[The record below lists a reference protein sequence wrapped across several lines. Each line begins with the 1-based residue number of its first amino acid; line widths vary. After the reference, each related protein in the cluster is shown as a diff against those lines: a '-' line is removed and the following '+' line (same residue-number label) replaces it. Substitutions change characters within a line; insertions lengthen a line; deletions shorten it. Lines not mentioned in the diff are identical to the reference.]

1 MTFLRPFNPCVFV
14 LIIAL
19 SCAALSFS
27 AVLTPAWAA
36 GADQYAQSYKAF
48 RELLDSPQAKFRDRW
63 IKVIKGFERN
73 IKVTKDKAIKGKSL
87 YYIGRSWEE
96 LGTRSFL
103 KSDNRKAVQAF
114 DKAASAFPPG
124 HSWIDDCLFREASI
138 RALKLH
144 EKTRARGD
152 LQALIVRYP
161 KGDQIKN
168 ARALLAE
175 LGGAHAAK
183 PKSSAQKS
191 TPKPQKKISDL
202 GKKDAEKA
210 YYQAVRQYKSLKGKA
225 RAGSDSWRTLAA
237 EFKAVHDADPKGPY
251 SAKSLYFLGFV
262 HENLKNYPRSTA
274 YFGQAV
280 ETFPAKHTWVD
291 DALYKKAEIH
301 LKKLNERDQAYSDL
315 LKIVH
320 NHASGDNA
328 SKAKAL
334 LRELDKA
341 ELGNE
346 MEGNLDVGKPQTFK
360 LPPKSASAGF
370 SYLTNIR
377 YRSGRDF
384 TRIVIDLENKVGFDH
399 QTLPPD
405 PGKNKTHRMFIDLED
420 VRLRPGIDTSIDIA
434 DGFLRRVRAAQNRP
448 DLARVVLDFQE
459 RKKYHVF
466 TLENPYR
473 VVVDVFADPEHA
485 PKAPVQTRSTAKT
498 LDRKPGKK
506 ETAAA
511 KDILSQLG
519 MTVKTVMIDPGHGGR
534 DPGAIKKIR
543 VKDKNGKFR
552 TKTYLVEKDVTLK
565 LALKLGKQL
574 QAKGYK
580 VHYTRTRDV
589 YVSLEDRAVMANLKN
604 ADLFLSI
611 HVNANNNK
619 SVRGFETYF
628 LGKAKNDL
636 VLKLAAKENGV
647 DPMRISDTQKIVMDL
662 VHSFKVDESR
672 NLAGFIQKRSVS
684 TLRGKYKNIK
694 SNGARSAPFFVLIGA
709 QMPAV
714 LVEVGYLSNFDEA
727 KRLKDN
733 SYLDNLAKGIVN
745 GMESYVKELRLA
757 GL

>member
-1 MTFLRPFNPCVFV
+1 MLFRNTLKRYLFIF
-14 LIIAL
+14 
-19 SCAALSFS
+19 SAALLCCGLVLS
-27 AVLTPAWAA
+27 AVHTPAWAA
-36 GADQYAQSYKAF
+36 AGDQYAESYKAF
-48 RELLDSPQAKFRDRW
+48 KELLDSPQAKYRDRW

-73 IKVTKDKAIKGKSL
+73 IKVSKDKAVQGKSY

-96 LGTRSFL
+96 LGKRSFL
-103 KSDNRKAVQAF
+103 KSDHRKAVQAF
-114 DKAASAFPPG
+114 DKAAGTFPSK
-124 HSWIDDCLFREASI
+124 HSWVDDCLFREASI
-138 RALKLH
+138 RALRLH

-152 LQALIVRYP
+152 LQAMIVRYP

-168 ARALLAE
+168 ARALLE
-175 LGGAHAAK
+175 DLGGAPNNKAQSKKTSAK
-183 PKSSAQKS
+183 VVA
-191 TPKPQKKISDL
+191 
-202 GKKDAEKA
+202 KKDIKKSEAERA
-210 YYQAVRQYKSLKGKA
+210 YFQAVRQYKSLKGKKK
-225 RAGSDSWRTLAA
+225 GSGDRWRTLAA
-237 EFKAVHDADPKGPY
+237 EFKAVHEADPRGPF

-262 HENLKNYPRSTA
+262 HDNLDEYSKSA
-274 YFGQAV
+274 SYFQQAAD
-280 ETFPAKHTWVD
+280 TFPKNHTWID

-301 LKKLNERDQAYSDL
+301 LTKLNQKDQAYADL

-328 SKAKAL
+328 SKAKAM

-341 ELGNE
+341 RLGQE
-346 MEGNLDVGKPQTFK
+346 MEGNLEGSAVKPAFD

-370 SYLTNIR
+370 VYLTNIR

-384 TRIVIDLENKVGFDH
+384 TRIVIDLEDKAGFEH
-399 QTLPPD
+399 QTLPAD
-405 PGKNKTHRMFIDLED
+405 PGRKKTHRMFIDLKD
-420 VRLRPGIDTSIDIA
+420 VRLRPGIDTRIDIA

-485 PKAPVQTRSTAKT
+485 PKAPVTVARSVPQKVKQT
-498 LDRKPGKK
+498 PGKK
-506 ETAAA
+506 ETTAA

-543 VKDKNGKFR
+543 VKDKNGRFR

-604 ADLFLSI
+604 ADLFLSV

-619 SVRGFETYF
+619 SVRGIETYF

-684 TLRGKYKNIK
+684 TLRGSYKNIK
-694 SNGARSAPFFVLIGA
+694 SNGSRSAPFFVLIGA

-727 KRLKDN
+727 KRLK
-733 SYLDNLAKGIVN
+733 SGAYLDRLASGIVN
-745 GMESYVKELRLA
+745 GMESYIKELRLA
-757 GL
+757 KL